1 VSDPRSNFMTRAVE
15 WLRAGYPGGVP
26 RQDYATLLGV
36 LRRKMTEDEV
46 RRIAIDLADQ
56 SVLAGDDPISTED
69 IEQMIRSSLLQE
81 ATPEDVVRVS
91 ARLAAGGW
99 PLVDP
104 PADENWD
111 PLR

>member
-1 VSDPRSNFMTRAVE
+1 VGDLRSNFVTRAVE
-15 WLRAGYPGGVP
+15 WLRAGYPTGVP
-26 RQDYATLLGV
+26 RGDYVALLGV

-46 RRIAIDLADQ
+46 RTIAVDLADR
-56 SVLAGDDPISTED
+56 SVLAGDDPISTAD
-69 IEQMIRSSLLQE
+69 IEEMISSSLLQE

-104 PADENWD
+104 PVEDGD
-111 PLR
+111 G